1 MFERRS
7 NFGRSGLE
15 LLLTYLMK
23 VTCTGLLFLLN
34 LSFHFSDEL
43 LLLHQL
49 LHKLYIFCLQERNF
63 QFSLL
68 HFCTLK

>member
-1 MFERRS
+1 
-7 NFGRSGLE
+7 
-15 LLLTYLMK
+15 
-23 VTCTGLLFLLN
+23 
-34 LSFHFSDEL
+34 
-43 LLLHQL
+43 LLHQL